1 MNFPYAAAAR
11 GGNVMYMCAGQAEA
25 GAWKNYWWD
34 LKALVRSWLASEH
47 PDPGPLA
54 FRQDWS
60 TWKGCRRAKLTGET
74 GRWGEARQVS
84 SFQMVDTCLFFS
96 LGKWQLK
103 SSLLL
108 VAGCC
113 FPADFNKTCAVTG
126 VRCWNWFHLSWV
138 VVAFKTDK
146 HGLGVEE

>member
-1 MNFPYAAAAR
+1 
-11 GGNVMYMCAGQAEA
+11 MCCSSQRRKCDVHVCRAGWSRSMEKLLV
-25 GAWKNYWWD
+25 GPESI
-34 LKALVRSWLASEH
+34 VRSWLASEH
-47 PDPGPLA
+47 PEPGPLA

-113 FPADFNKTCAVTG
+113 FPADFNKTCAVTR